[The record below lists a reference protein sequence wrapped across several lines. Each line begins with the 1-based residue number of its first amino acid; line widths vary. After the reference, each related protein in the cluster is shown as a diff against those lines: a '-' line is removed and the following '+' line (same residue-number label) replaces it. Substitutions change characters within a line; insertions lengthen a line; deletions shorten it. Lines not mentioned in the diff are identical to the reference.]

1 MPNTLI
7 WIPKRLVETSLL
19 NIAALNPASFAKY
32 CEQEYVHRVNNAAA
46 ATVESGASVI
56 MLSGPSASGKTTTA
70 HKVSARLKQI
80 GIESAV
86 VSVDCFYKE
95 ISEYPLLPNG
105 KPDYESVNALDVAAV
120 NRAVCEL
127 CEKGETLIPDFDFKS
142 EQRTRTQTLL
152 KLNGGVAVIEGI
164 HALNPILTDALP
176 HKKVYRIYAGLRE
189 EYSFD
194 GQRAI
199 STRDIRLIRR
209 MIRDVQFR
217 GHSIDKT
224 LDMWDA
230 VCSAEDKLVK
240 AFKQD
245 ADILLDTS
253 FSYEPNVIAGF
264 VQDFKAQI
272 DPSGA
277 HAEQF
282 AQLCRN
288 FDTCTAINTDFVPKN
303 SILREFLGGY
313 EELINN

>member
-1 MPNTLI
+1 MAGTLI

-19 NIAALNPASFAKY
+19 NVAALSEAEFASY
-32 CEQEYVHRVNNAAA
+32 CENEYSHRVDCAAQA
-46 ATVESGASVI
+46 VINSGASVV

-70 HKVSARLKQI
+70 HKLSARLRQT
-80 GIESAV
+80 GCDSTV
-86 VSVDCFYKE
+86 VSLDCFYKD

-105 KPDYESVNALDVAAV
+105 KPDYESVNALDVDAV
-120 NRAVCEL
+120 NKAVCEL
-127 CEKGETLIPDFDFKS
+127 CEKGETYIPDFDFKN
-142 EQRTRTQTLL
+142 EERTRTKTLL
-152 KLNGGVAVIEGI
+152 KLHGGVAVIEGI

-224 LDMWDA
+224 LDMWAA
-230 VCSAEDKLVK
+230 VCGAEDRLVK
-240 AFKQD
+240 AFKQE
-245 ADILLDTS
+245 ANILLDTS

-264 VQDFKAQI
+264 VQSFKSQI
-272 DPSGA
+272 DEENPNA
-277 HAEQF
+277 QQF
-282 AQLCRN
+282 KQLCGN
-288 FDTCTAINTDFVPKN
+288 FDTCTPISTDFVPKN

-313 EELINN
+313 EETINI